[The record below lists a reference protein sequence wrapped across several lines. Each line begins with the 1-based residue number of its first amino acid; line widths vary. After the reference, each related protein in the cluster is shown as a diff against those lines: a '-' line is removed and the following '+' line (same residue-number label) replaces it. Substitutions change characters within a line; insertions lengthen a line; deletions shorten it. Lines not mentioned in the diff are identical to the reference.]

1 MTIEVDVLGEMWST
15 CKQYIASKDRQAA
28 ADHVISV
35 IADHDVTEHDLR
47 ALAGI
52 DSWLERAVNEYMGD
66 EEFIDD
72 GDEEDENY

>member
-1 MTIEVDVLGEMWST
+1 MNNMSIISEMWLI
-15 CKQYIASKDRQAA
+15 CKEYIAGKDRQAA
-28 ADHVISV
+28 ADHAISV

-47 ALAGI
+47 TLAGV

-72 GDEEDENY
+72 GDDEDENY

>member
-1 MTIEVDVLGEMWST
+1 
-15 CKQYIASKDRQAA
+15 
-28 ADHVISV
+28 VISV

-47 ALAGI
+47 ALAGV

-72 GDEEDENY
+72 GDDEDENY